1 MGSLSDRL
9 EVRLPS
15 QTLALLRKEAER
27 RSVSMGRLVRE
38 AIDLLLLEN
47 RQARIRA
54 AEALFQVGAPVADWP
69 KMKREIEAAHIEGTR
84 R

>member
-1 MGSLSDRL
+1 MKTLSDRL

-15 QTLALLRKEAER
+15 QTLAVLRKEAER
-27 RSVSMGRLVRE
+27 RGVSMGNLVRE
-38 AIDLLLLEN
+38 AIHLLLQDN

-54 AEALFQVGAPVADWP
+54 AEALFRVGAPVADWP